1 MAYFGACAFVFVWI
15 ATTQPGKSLACERVT
30 YQISKQK
37 YLANHVIETKQAESE
52 MECGLHCVKNKLCTS
67 VNYQI
72 SGIGKG
78 RCELNNKTVQETS
91 DVVEK
96 IHHPEFNHLTVIER
110 VSTYILYNRAKYLK
124 KLTTTVCFSQRES
137 SGRNLPHF
145 HHFSTTF
152 SSHFYQFYQCPK
164 SL

>member
-1 MAYFGACAFVFVWI
+1 MAYFGASAFVFVWI

-37 YLANHVIETKQAESE
+37 YLANHVIETKQADSE

-124 KLTTTVCFSQRES
+124 TLTTTICFSQRES

-145 HHFSTTF
+145 HMRNYH
-152 SSHFYQFYQCPK
+152 K
-164 SL
+164 